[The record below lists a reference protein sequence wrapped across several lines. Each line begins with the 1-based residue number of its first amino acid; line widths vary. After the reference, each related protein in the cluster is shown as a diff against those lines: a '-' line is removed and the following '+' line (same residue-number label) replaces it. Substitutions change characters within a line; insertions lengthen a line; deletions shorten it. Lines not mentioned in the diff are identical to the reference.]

1 MSTSSIVGRIRQSI
15 HHMGLLPRLLIA
27 ETIVF
32 GMLFAGG
39 IVLVNHM
46 TDSLRDSIRQD
57 RLLPRKVIAEDLD
70 ATIEHEI
77 TDLRQLAE
85 GYRQTLAL
93 GVSSSVPE
101 DLELLRLW
109 ERASMT
115 TASAHRRVEIIIRS

>member
-1 MSTSSIVGRIRQSI
+1 
-15 HHMGLLPRLLIA
+15 MGLLPRLLIA

-70 ATIEHEI
+70 ATIEHGI
-77 TDLRQLAE
+77 TGL
-85 GYRQTLAL
+85 
-93 GVSSSVPE
+93 
-101 DLELLRLW
+101 
-109 ERASMT
+109 
-115 TASAHRRVEIIIRS
+115 